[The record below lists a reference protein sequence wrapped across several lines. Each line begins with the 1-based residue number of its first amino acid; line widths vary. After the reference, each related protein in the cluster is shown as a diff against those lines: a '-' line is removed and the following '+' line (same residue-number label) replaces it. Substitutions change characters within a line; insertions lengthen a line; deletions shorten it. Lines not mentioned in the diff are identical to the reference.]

1 MNSKKEKSVQS
12 GKIKK
17 KVQKTYLFCK
27 NTYIYLY
34 IQIQKDMD
42 VKLTSVKILKDLY
55 SSFKRTTLDDKM
67 SLQKL
72 VNRSLTL
79 YVEDPTFKKK
89 IDSFGDL
96 QISGSQF

>member
-1 MNSKKEKSVQS
+1 
-12 GKIKK
+12 
-17 KVQKTYLFCK
+17 
-27 NTYIYLY
+27 
-34 IQIQKDMD
+34 MD

-55 SSFKRTTLDDKM
+55 TQFKRVTLDDKM

-79 YVEDPTFKKK
+79 YVEDPKFKEK
-89 IDSFGDL
+89 IDSFAEL

>member
-1 MNSKKEKSVQS
+1 
-12 GKIKK
+12 
-17 KVQKTYLFCK
+17 
-27 NTYIYLY
+27 
-34 IQIQKDMD
+34 MD

-79 YVEDPTFKKK
+79 YVEDPTFKQK
-89 IDSFGDL
+89 IDSFGEL
-96 QISGSQF
+96 QLSGSQF